1 MKKFQKFLEE
11 LDIKGHSGIPGEG
24 GKRPGETDYLN
35 DVSARAKQ
43 RLGITGRE
51 DVIGEL
57 MRNAQQLQRI
67 CAGKERELEKLAEQ
81 VITDMYKPVIESYN
95 IKLDIKMI
103 DPSSMVEEQRA
114 KKFWDRGNV
123 THFDQEKMKGK
134 RPVVRARGFDFSMLL
149 HEAVKGIWLI
159 LSSNAIPKDKEL
171 AAQIKRNITVLDE
184 PEDWRYGPELA
195 ADLRDFVNENPKID
209 KYPNLREF
217 LWELMIDKNTMSSEE
232 FVELFRGILSKT
244 DKARKIIDAMIDQV
258 IEEQEEYNK
267 AMQKYQRELDE
278 YNRKL
283 AEYEA
288 WEKTQKGQT
297 AEPEETPEE
306 EEEDTTFDVAAYSG
320 MTERELDR
328 EIDAALDEGNF
339 DLVSA
344 LSDLKEKKFG

>member
-1 MKKFQKFLEE
+1 MKNFKKFLEE

-24 GKRPGETDYLN
+24 GKRPGESDYLR
-35 DVSARAKQ
+35 DVEARAKQ
-43 RLGITGRE
+43 KLQITGRE
-51 DVIGEL
+51 DAIGEL
-57 MRNAQQLQRI
+57 MRSAQQLQRL
-67 CAGKERELEKLAEQ
+67 CAGKERELEKLAEK
-81 VITDMYKPVIESYN
+81 VIKDMYAPVIESYN
-95 IKLDIKMI
+95 IKLDIKFI
-103 DPSSMVEEQRA
+103 DPGSMVGEQRA

-209 KYPNLREF
+209 KHPNLREF
-217 LWELMIDKNTMSSEE
+217 LWEKMTHQDTMSSED

-244 DKARKIIDAMIDQV
+244 AKARKIIDILIDEV
-258 IEEQEEYNK
+258 IEEQEEYDK
-267 AMQKYQRELDE
+267 AMRKYQQELDE

-288 WEKTQKGQT
+288 SLKGK
-297 AEPEETPEE
+297 PVEE
-306 EEEDTTFDVAAYSG
+306 EEEPEVVDTDEDATDMSAYEG